1 MTDHKFTAFSIA
13 AVVLVCGGGIGY
25 TVAANAHETT
35 HTSCVV
41 EGKDRTTK
49 SNSDSSDMRVYTSC
63 GTFAVG
69 DVLLRGQFD
78 SADLYGSLTEGQT
91 YDLTTIGW
99 RAPIL
104 SMFPTIVE
112 AEEVER

>member
-1 MTDHKFTAFSIA
+1 MSNRAMYFFVALFA
-13 AVVLVCGGGIGY
+13 LFCVGGIGY
-25 TVAANAHETT
+25 SFAANANEVT
-35 HTSCVV
+35 HASCTVT
-41 EGKDRTTK
+41 GKDRTK
-49 SNSDSSDMRVYTSC
+49 SEGSSSEMRVYTSC

-69 DVLLRGQFD
+69 DVLIRGQFD
-78 SADLYGSLTEGQT
+78 SADLYGSLAEGQT

-99 RAPIL
+99 RVPIL